1 MVGNADA
8 EKARAVGTAEA
19 DVIKMKIASMESDN
33 YAAVQIATALASN
46 HIKLVPDI
54 QAGGG
59 GDQGS
64 LINVLIAKMLQ
75 GGNEARRM

>member
-1 MVGNADA
+1 
-8 EKARAVGTAEA
+8 
-19 DVIKMKIASMESDN
+19 MKIASMESDN

-75 GGNEARRM
+75 GNAGGDRDSKQ